1 MSGSGAQAPGAAAVE
16 VFPIEGLREFS
27 TRILR
32 WRGVPEEDA
41 RLAAD
46 VLATADLRGID
57 THGVARLA
65 QYVEMFERGWIN
77 PRPEI
82 RVVRETPSTATVD
95 GDNGLGLVVG
105 PRANR
110 VAMDKADAVGSG
122 SVAVRNSNHFGIG
135 EYYALQG
142 LPRDM
147 IVWAMT
153 NSPPQ
158 VAPLWGAEKMLGTNP
173 MAIAFPGGEEPAVVI
188 DVTTS
193 AIAFGK
199 VEHAARK
206 GERIPEGC
214 AVDRDGRMTTDPAE
228 MLDGGALLPLGGD
241 FQHGGHKGYCMAT
254 MVDMLSAVLSGAN
267 WGPYPPPFPANL
279 PAPPRY
285 VGKGVGHFFL
295 ALRIDGFIDPDEFK
309 RQVDDWARTIR
320 GTRPAVGTPGPMIPG
335 EPNRRAEE
343 KRRVEGVPVILPVVE
358 QLRRLSAASGVP
370 FD

>member
-1 MSGSGAQAPGAAAVE
+1 MGAPAETAAPVE
-16 VFPIEGLREFS
+16 TFPIERLREFS
-27 TRILR
+27 VAVFRSC
-32 WRGVPEEDA
+32 GVPEEDA

-65 QYVEMFERGWIN
+65 QYHEMFRRGWIN
-77 PRPEI
+77 PRPDV
-82 RVVRETPSTATVD
+82 RVVRELPGTATVD

-105 PRANR
+105 PRACA
-110 VAMDKADAVGSG
+110 VALDKADVVGTG

-142 LPRDM
+142 LPRDQ

-158 VAPLWGAEKMLGTNP
+158 VAPLWGAERMLGTNP
-173 MAIAFPGGEEPAVVI
+173 MAIAFPAGEEPPVVI

-193 AIAFGK
+193 AMAFGK

-214 AVDRDGRMTTDPAE
+214 AVDRDGRMTTDPRE

-241 FQHGGHKGYCMAT
+241 FAHGGHKGYCLAT

-267 WGPYPPPFPANL
+267 WGPFPPPFPADL

-295 ALRIDGFIDPDEFK
+295 ALRIDGFIEPDEFR
-309 RQVDDWARTIR
+309 RQVDDWIRTLR
-320 GTRPAVGTPGPMIPG
+320 GTRPAVGTPGPVIPG

-343 KRRVEGVPVILPVVE
+343 RRRAEGVPVIPAVLDA
-358 QLRRLSAASGVP
+358 LRRLSAETGVP

>member
-1 MSGSGAQAPGAAAVE
+1 MGSAAEASPAAE
-16 VFPIEGLREFS
+16 VFPIERLREFS
-27 TRILR
+27 E
-32 WRGVPEEDA
+32 GVFRSCGLPGQDA

-57 THGVARLA
+57 THGVARLG
-65 QYVEMFERGWIN
+65 QYHEMFRRGWIN
-77 PRPEI
+77 PRPELRI
-82 RVVRETPSTATVD
+82 VRELPGTATVD

-105 PRANR
+105 PRATGI
-110 VAMDKADAVGSG
+110 AMEKAEAVGCG

-142 LPRDM
+142 LPRDL

-158 VAPLWGAEKMLGTNP
+158 VAPLWGAERMLGTNP
-173 MAIAFPGGEEPAVVI
+173 MAIAFPAGDEPPVVI

-193 AIAFGK
+193 AMAFGK
-199 VEHAARK
+199 VEHAARR

-214 AVDRDGRMTTDPAE
+214 ATDREGRPTTDPRE

-241 FQHGGHKGYCMAT
+241 FAHGGHKGYCLAT
-254 MVDMLSAVLSGAN
+254 LVDMLSAVLSGAN
-267 WGPYPPPFPANL
+267 WGPFPPPFPADL
-279 PAPPRY
+279 PAPARS

-295 ALRIDGFIDPDEFK
+295 ALRIDGFIDPDEF
-309 RQVDDWARTIR
+309 RSRADDWIRTIR
-320 GTRPAVGTPGPMIPG
+320 GTRPAAGTPGPMIPG

-343 KRRVEGVPVILPVVE
+343 RRRAEGVPVIAAVVE
-358 QLRRLSAASGVP
+358 ELRRLSARTGVA